1 MTLRLG
7 TRGSALAL
15 VQTGLVTAAL
25 EGLGLRCE
33 VVTIRPLGDRD
44 KESPLRALGAGA
56 FVKDLELALADGRVD
71 LAVYSA
77 KDLHSETTP
86 GLVLAAVLPRD
97 DPLDV
102 LVTRDGATL
111 SSLPTGAVVGT
122 DSPRRRAF
130 LLAARPDLVVSG
142 IRGNVDTRLRK
153 LDAGEVDALVLAAV
167 GLVRLGL
174 TDRAAERLEPSVM
187 LPAVGQGVI
196 ALQVRVDEHWLRDR
210 LAAID
215 DEPTHS
221 ALEAERAFVAALGGN
236 CQTAIAALGIC
247 DGDRLSIEGAVL
259 DPDGTRVVRDR
270 TTGPAVRAVDVGT
283 ALGGRLLA
291 MGAGNL
297 LVGVAS

>member
-1 MTLRLG
+1 MG
-7 TRGSALAL
+7 TRGSPLAL
-15 VQTGLVTAAL
+15 IQTGLVTTAL

-44 KESPLRALGAGA
+44 KESPLQALGAGA

-77 KDLHSETTP
+77 KDLHSETSP

-130 LLAARPDLVVSG
+130 LLATRPDLIVRG

-153 LDAGEVDALVLAAV
+153 LDAGEVDA
-167 GLVRLGL
+167 
-174 TDRAAERLEPSVM
+174 
-187 LPAVGQGVI
+187 
-196 ALQVRVDEHWLRDR
+196 
-210 LAAID
+210 
-215 DEPTHS
+215 
-221 ALEAERAFVAALGGN
+221 
-236 CQTAIAALGIC
+236 
-247 DGDRLSIEGAVL
+247 
-259 DPDGTRVVRDR
+259 
-270 TTGPAVRAVDVGT
+270 
-283 ALGGRLLA
+283 
-291 MGAGNL
+291 
-297 LVGVAS
+297 

>member
-1 MTLRLG
+1 MTLRVG
-7 TRGSALAL
+7 TRGSTLAL

-71 LAVYSA
+71 VAVYSA
-77 KDLHSETTP
+77 KDLHSQTTP

-102 LVTRDGATL
+102 LVTRDSATL
-111 SSLPTGAVVGT
+111 STLPAGAAVGT

-130 LLAARPDLVVSG
+130 LLAARPDLIVRG

-153 LDAGEVDALVLAAV
+153 LDAGEVDALVLAAA
-167 GLVRLGL
+167 GLNRLGIAG
-174 TDRAAERLEPSVM
+174 RPVERLDPSVM

-196 ALQVRVDEHWLRDR
+196 ALQVRADAGGLRDQ

-215 DEPTHS
+215 DPQTRA
-221 ALEAERAFVAALGGN
+221 ALEGERAVVTTLGGN

-247 DGDRLSIEGAVL
+247 ADARLILEAAVL
-259 DPDGTRVVRDR
+259 DPDGTRVVRDCVTGAAARAEEIGR
-270 TTGPAVRAVDVGT
+270 T
-283 ALGGRLLA
+283 LGGRLVW
-291 MGAGNL
+291 MGAQRL
-297 LVGVAS
+297 LAGVAS